1 VLAQAKAGLD
11 FAELA
16 HAGTIHV
23 PAHPFVQFA
32 DKKFPTPSGKI
43 QIAHKC
49 FAEAGLPAA
58 PYPSAETRPGRD
70 GLRLLSPASDWL
82 MNSSYGND
90 PKVLR
95 QLGSRE
101 AFLNEAEAARRG
113 LRDGDQV
120 RLANETGSLVATL
133 GLSADVP
140 EGVLLLHKSRWPKGE
155 AARAN
160 VNVLNPGRKSDLAQS
175 CAVHSIDITLDRF

>member
-1 VLAQAKAGLD
+1 
-11 FAELA
+11 
-16 HAGTIHV
+16 
-23 PAHPFVQFA
+23 
-32 DKKFPTPSGKI
+32 
-43 QIAHKC
+43 
-49 FAEAGLPAA
+49 
-58 PYPSAETRPGRD
+58 
-70 GLRLLSPASDWL
+70 

-101 AFLNEAEAARRG
+101 AFLNEAEAVRRG
-113 LRDGDQV
+113 LRDGDKVQ
-120 RLANETGSLVATL
+120 LANETGCLVATL

-155 AARAN
+155 AAHAN

-175 CAVHSIDITLDRF
+175 CAVHSIDITLERIAS